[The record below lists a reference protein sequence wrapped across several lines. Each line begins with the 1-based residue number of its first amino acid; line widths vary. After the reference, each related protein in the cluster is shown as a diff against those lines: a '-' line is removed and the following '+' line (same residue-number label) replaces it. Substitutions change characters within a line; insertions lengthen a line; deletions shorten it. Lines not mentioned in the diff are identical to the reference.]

1 MDQLYFDHAATTVVL
16 ESARRA
22 AENAFDVYG
31 NPSSVHSMGLS
42 AKKIIDNARK
52 TVASALYC
60 KPDEIIFTGGGS
72 ESNNQAIL
80 GLAKLRARRS
90 KRIITT
96 DSEHPSVSNVMSFLE
111 ESGFEIVRISTK
123 GGKLDICELENALSS
138 GAAFVSV
145 MLVNNE
151 TGAIYDIE
159 AVKRAIDRSGS
170 GALLHCDAVQGF
182 LKVDMRNL
190 AKNCDLI
197 SVSAHKIGG
206 LKGVGAL
213 YCKQS
218 IIKNLAPFIRGG
230 GQENGLRSGTENVV
244 GIAAFAA
251 ACEEFPKYKEDIA
264 RVSEYTR
271 GLLEKSEVNFK
282 LNLPEKKVDHILS
295 VSIVGA
301 RSEVV
306 LNLLNGY
313 GICISAG
320 SACSARKGHSTTLS
334 AFGLQRNEIDGT
346 VRISFGVGNTEKDA
360 ELLVLK
366 LEEAAKRLGKK

>member
-1 MDQLYFDHAATTVVL
+1 MNQLYFDHAATTVVL
-16 ESARRA
+16 DSARKA
-22 AENAFDVYG
+22 ATDSFDVFG
-31 NPSSVHSMGLS
+31 NPSSVHSMGIA
-42 AKKIIDNARK
+42 AKKIIDTARK
-52 TVASALYC
+52 TVAASLFC
-60 KPDEIIFTGGGS
+60 KPEEIIFTGGGS
-72 ESNNQAIL
+72 EGNNQAIF

-90 KRIITT
+90 KRVITT
-96 DSEHPSVSNVMSFLE
+96 DSEHPSVGNPINSLE

-123 GGKLDICELENALSS
+123 FGKIDINELEAELSK

-159 AVKRAIDRSGS
+159 AVKRAIDKSGC

-182 LKVDMRNL
+182 LKTDMR
-190 AKNCDLI
+190 AVSKNCDLVSI
-197 SVSAHKIGG
+197 SAHKIGG

-230 GQENGLRSGTENVV
+230 GQENNLRSGTENVI

-251 ACEEFPKYKEDIA
+251 ACEEFPKYKEEIKK
-264 RVSEYTR
+264 VSDHTR
-271 GLLEKSEVNFK
+271 TLLEKSDCNFK
-282 LNLPEKKVDHILS
+282 LNLPENKVDNILS

-301 RSEVV
+301 KSEVV

-320 SACSARKGHSTTLS
+320 SACSARKGHSGTLS
-334 AFGLQRNEIDGT
+334 AYGLQKNEIDGT
-346 VRISFGVGNTEKDA
+346 VRISFGVGNTLKDA
-360 ELLVLK
+360 EFLVEK

>member
-1 MDQLYFDHAATTVVL
+1 MKQLYFDHAATTVVL
-16 ESARRA
+16 DSARKA
-22 AENAFDVYG
+22 AIDAFDAYG
-31 NPSSVHSMGLS
+31 NPSSVHSMGIA

-52 TVASALYC
+52 TVAASLFC
-60 KPDEIIFTGGGS
+60 KPEEIIFTGCGS
-72 ESNNQAIL
+72 ESNNQAIF

-90 KRIITT
+90 KRVITT
-96 DSEHPSVSNVMSFLE
+96 DSEHPSVGNPINSLE
-111 ESGFEIVRISTK
+111 ESGFEIVRISTRN
-123 GGKLDICELENALSS
+123 GRLDISELENELSK

-159 AVKRAIDRSGS
+159 AVKRAIDKSGC

-182 LKVDMRNL
+182 LKTDMRVIS
-190 AKNCDLI
+190 KCCDAA

-206 LKGVGAL
+206 MKGVGAL

-230 GQENGLRSGTENVV
+230 GQENNLRSGTENVI

-251 ACEEFPKYKEDIA
+251 ACEEFPKYKEEIKK
-264 RVSEYTR
+264 VSDHTR
-271 GLLEKSEVNFK
+271 TLLEKSDCDFK
-282 LNLPEKKVDHILS
+282 LNLPENKVDSILS

-301 RSEVV
+301 KSEVV

-313 GICISAG
+313 GVCISAG
-320 SACSARKGHSTTLS
+320 SACSARKGHSGTLS
-334 AFGLQRNEIDGT
+334 AYGLQKNEIDGT
-346 VRISFGVGNTEKDA
+346 VRISFGVGNTENEA
-360 ELLVLK
+360 EILVEK
-366 LEEAAKRLGKK
+366 LEEAAKRLVKR

>member
-1 MDQLYFDHAATTVVL
+1 MKQLYFDHAATTVVL
-16 ESARRA
+16 DSARKA
-22 AENAFDVYG
+22 AIDAFDAYG
-31 NPSSVHSMGLS
+31 NPSSVHSMGIA

-52 TVASALYC
+52 TVASSLFC
-60 KPDEIIFTGGGS
+60 KPEEIIFTGCGS
-72 ESNNQAIL
+72 ESNNQAVL

-96 DSEHPSVSNVMSFLE
+96 DSEHPSVANPINALE
-111 ESGFEIVRISTK
+111 EAGFEIIRVSTRN
-123 GGKLDICELENALSS
+123 GRLDISELENELSK

-159 AVKRAIDRSGS
+159 AVRRAIDKSGS

-182 LKVDMRNL
+182 LKTDMRVIS
-190 AKNCDLI
+190 KCCDTA

-206 LKGVGAL
+206 MKGVGAL

-230 GQENGLRSGTENVV
+230 GQENNLRSGTENVV

-251 ACEEFPKYKEDIA
+251 ACEEFPKHKEEIKK
-264 RVSEYTR
+264 VSDHTR
-271 GLLEKSEVNFK
+271 ALLEKSDCKFK

-295 VSIVGA
+295 LSIVGA
-301 RSEVV
+301 KSEVV

-313 GICISAG
+313 GVCISAG
-320 SACSARKGHSTTLS
+320 SACSARKGHSGTLE
-334 AFGLQRNEIDGT
+334 AFGLQKNEIDGT
-346 VRISFGVGNTEKDA
+346 VRISFGVGNTENEA
-360 ELLVLK
+360 EILVEK
-366 LEEAAKRLGKK
+366 LEEAAKRLVKR